1 MCLRD
6 EDGDFVLAKTLCFTR
21 WCPVNVGEVLGLF
34 HALEWL
40 MSDMQSEN
48 INLVLDSKMIDAFHS
63 MIVGMQMLQGLAI
76 SSQPQGIYLFLILQ
90 TLTWSLIDAKQMQ
103 FFRPFLG
110 RPHYHGSPIMYYIP
124 FCIIL
129 LFLMKCYKHLYFK

>member
-21 WCPVNVGEVLGLF
+21 WCTRWCPVNVGEVLGLF

-40 MSDMQSEN
+40 SDMQFDN
-48 INLVLDSKMIDAFHS
+48 IDLVLDSKIIDVFHS
-63 MIVGMQMLQGLAI
+63 MIVGMQMLQSLAI
-76 SSQPQGIYLFLILQ
+76 SPQPQGIYLFLILQ

-103 FFRPFLG
+103 FFRPLLG
-110 RPHYHGSPIMYYIP
+110 RPHYHGSPIIYNIA
-124 FCIIL
+124 FCIYTLIFNEML
-129 LFLMKCYKHLYFK
+129 